1 MKFMRHLYYNL
12 LVFRNN
18 IILNFLL
25 LGNIIVPK
33 YFNDKIIEYKKITD
47 NYYKYIIL
55 ITISDEIE
63 KKYNIDMI
71 TIGMSLYNNYKLIL
85 NGYNDDNDEILSNL
99 SDSSDLSELT
109 D

>member
-1 MKFMRHLYYNL
+1 MRHLYYNL

-18 IILNFLL
+18 ILLNFLL
-25 LGNIIVPK
+25 LGNIIIPK

-47 NYYKYIIL
+47 DYYKYIIL

-71 TIGMSLYNNYKLIL
+71 TIGMSLYNNYKLML
-85 NGYNDDNDEILSNL
+85 NDYDDDNDEILSNL

>member
-1 MKFMRHLYYNL
+1 MRHLYYNL

-71 TIGMSLYNNYKLIL
+71 TIGMSLYNKYKLML
-85 NGYNDDNDEILSNL
+85 NDDNDEILSEL
-99 SDSSDLSELT
+99 SDSSDLSDLN

>member
-1 MKFMRHLYYNL
+1 MRHLYYNL